1 MAKRLDSLQTVLLH
15 DTVLEEW
22 FRPMQK
28 ALGKVR
34 YSRERFFTLT
44 AEFFILLGCLRQ
56 LQRTKIMRDQIQSLF
71 DTDDYADKVPLA
83 RSTWSDALA
92 NPHRT
97 EILREAV
104 QVLVRDARN
113 ELPDRFATIKELGA
127 RPIYAID
134 ATYQDESSHYQPSY
148 PHEGGTDNRK
158 GHMTLT
164 TYDMRAG
171 IAVDSN
177 TETTSIDEMRFVKEV
192 WNASWW
198 TSQKN
203 AIYVVDRAF
212 IEARYWDQRKTRV
225 NATVI
230 TRMKTTFKYQV
241 VEQLNIAAGP
251 VNEGV
256 VSDQLIQ
263 LKSSKEVWRLIRFI
277 APDGKD
283 YEYLSNDLVL
293 TPGMIAFLYH
303 RRWDEE
309 KYFDNYK
316 TDMANSK
323 AWGKSPVAIEQ
334 QALLGLVT
342 HLLMRLF
349 LHKKGQELGLEEDHQ
364 TQQKRHD
371 KKETD
376 YIINWKGN
384 YNRAFFIKLSKIT
397 KQAWRFVKN
406 SFLKKNSPRLYE
418 LKLRPALMAYL

>member
-1 MAKRLDSLQTVLLH
+1 MSNRLDSLSATLLN

-22 FRPMQK
+22 FRPMQN
-28 ALGKVR
+28 AIDKVR
-34 YSRERFFTLT
+34 YSRKRFSTLS
-44 AEFFILLGCLRQ
+44 ADFFILLGCLRQ
-56 LQRTKIMRDQIQSLF
+56 LQGEGILRNQIQTLF
-71 DTDDYADKVPLA
+71 DIDEYSTRIPLA

-92 NPHRT
+92 NPFRT
-97 EILREAV
+97 QITRNAV
-104 QVLVRDARN
+104 QILVDEARSK
-113 ELPDRFATIKELGA
+113 LPDRFAAYAELGDRA
-127 RPIYAID
+127 LYAID
-134 ATYQDESSHYQPSY
+134 ATYQDESSHYQASY

-192 WNASWW
+192 WRASWW

-203 AIYVVDRAF
+203 AIYVVDRAY
-212 IEARYWDQRKTRV
+212 IEPRYWDQRKTQV

-230 TRMKTTFKYQV
+230 TRMKTIFKYRILKELEV
-241 VEQLNIAAGP
+241 LASP

-256 VSDQLIQ
+256 TSDTLIQ
-263 LKSSKEVWRLIRFI
+263 LKSSKEEWRLIEFTS
-277 APDGKD
+277 PDGNE
-283 YEYLSNDLVL
+283 YSYLSNDMKL

-316 TDMANSK
+316 TDLANSK

-334 QALLGLVT
+334 QALFGLAT

-349 LHKKGQELGLEEDHQ
+349 LHKKGQELGLTEDHQ
-364 TQQKRHD
+364 TQQTRHQ
-371 KKETD
+371 KKESE
-376 YIINWKGN
+376 YSSNWNGN
-384 YNRAFFIKLSKIT
+384 FNRVFFKILSKIT

-406 SFLKKNSPRLYE
+406 SFLKKPSLQLYE
-418 LKLRPALMAYL
+418 LKLRPVLMAYL

>member
-1 MAKRLDSLQTVLLH
+1 MTKRLDSLQTILLN
-15 DTVLEEW
+15 DTVLEDW

-28 ALGKVR
+28 ALDKVR

-56 LQRTKIMRDQIQSLF
+56 LQGTKIMRDQIQSLF
-71 DTDDYADKVPLA
+71 DMDVYTDKVPLA

-97 EILREAV
+97 EILRAAA
-104 QVLVRDARN
+104 QVLVAEARN
-113 ELPDRFATIKELGA
+113 ELPDRFANIKELGT

-212 IEARYWDQRKTRV
+212 IEARYWDQRKTSV
-225 NATVI
+225 SATVI

-241 VEQLNIAAGP
+241 LESLNIAANP
-251 VNEGV
+251 VNDGV

-263 LKSSKEVWRLIRFI
+263 LKSSKDVWRLIRFI

-293 TPGMIAFLYH
+293 APGMIAFLYH

-349 LHKKGQELGLEEDHQ
+349 LYKKGQELGLEEDHQ
-364 TQQKRHD
+364 TQQKRHE

-376 YIINWKGN
+376 YIVNWKGN

-406 SFLKKNSPRLYE
+406 SFLKKNSKRLYE

>member
-1 MAKRLDSLQTVLLH
+1 MAKRLDSLQTILRN

-28 ALGKVR
+28 ALDKVR

-56 LQRTKIMRDQIQSLF
+56 LQGTKIMRDQIQSLF

-104 QVLVRDARN
+104 QILVAEARN
-113 ELPDRFATIKELGA
+113 ELPDRFAGIKELGT

-134 ATYQDESSHYQPSY
+134 ATYQDESSHYQASY

-212 IEARYWDQRKTRV
+212 IEARYWDQRKTSV

-230 TRMKTTFKYQV
+230 TRMKSTFKYQAL
-241 VEQLNIAAGP
+241 EQLYIAADP

-256 VSDQLIQ
+256 VSDLLIQ
-263 LKSSKEVWRLIRFI
+263 LKSSKDVWRLIRFI
-277 APDGKD
+277 APDGNE
-283 YEYLSNDLVL
+283 YEYLSNDFAL

-349 LHKKGQELGLEEDHQ
+349 LHKKGKELGLEEDHQ
-364 TQQKRHD
+364 TQQKRHN

-376 YIINWKGN
+376 YIVNWKGN

-406 SFLKKNSPRLYE
+406 SFLKKSSLRLYE
-418 LKLRPALMAYL
+418 RKLRPALMAYL

>member
-1 MAKRLDSLQTVLLH
+1 MSKRLDSLQAILLTG
-15 DTVLEEW
+15 TVLEEW
-22 FRPMQK
+22 FRPMQQ
-28 ALGKVR
+28 ALEKVR
-34 YSRERFFTLT
+34 YSRERFSTLSV
-44 AEFFILLGCLRQ
+44 EFFILLGCLRQ
-56 LQRTKIMRDQIQSLF
+56 LQGKKIMRDQIQSLF
-71 DTDDYADKVPLA
+71 DIDENSAKAPLA
-83 RSTWSDALA
+83 RSTWADALA
-92 NPHRT
+92 NPYRT
-97 EILREAV
+97 EILKEAM
-104 QVLVRDARN
+104 QALVTEARK
-113 ELPDRFATIKELGA
+113 ELPDRFADLTELGR

-134 ATYQDESSHYQPSY
+134 ATYQDESSHYQACY
-148 PHEGGTDNRK
+148 PHDGGTDNRK

-177 TETTSIDEMRFVKEV
+177 TETKSIDEMRFVKEV
-192 WNASWW
+192 WQNAWW

-212 IEARYWDQRKTRV
+212 IEARYWDQRKASV

-230 TRMKTTFKYQV
+230 TRMKSGFTYQV
-241 VEQLNIAAGP
+241 LKELDIAAGP
-251 VNEGV
+251 VNEGI
-256 VSDQLIQ
+256 VSDKLIQ
-263 LKSSKEVWRLIRFI
+263 LKSSKEKWRLISFI
-277 APDGKD
+277 APDGKE
-283 YEYLSNDLVL
+283 YEYLSNDFALA
-293 TPGMIAFLYH
+293 PGLIAFLYH

-323 AWGKSPVAIEQ
+323 AWAKSPVAIEQ

-364 TQQKRHD
+364 TQQKRHE

-384 YNRAFFIKLSKIT
+384 FNRAFFKKLSKIT
-397 KQAWRFVKN
+397 KQAWRFMKN
-406 SFLKKNSPRLYE
+406 CFLKKSSQRLFE
-418 LKLRPALMAYL
+418 LKLRPVLMAYL

>member
-1 MAKRLDSLQTVLLH
+1 MPKRLDGLQALLLT
-15 DTVLEEW
+15 DTVLYDW

-28 ALGKVR
+28 ALDKVR
-34 YSRERFFTLT
+34 YSRERFFTLSV
-44 AEFFILLGCLRQ
+44 EFFILLGCLRQ
-56 LQRTKIMRDQIQSLF
+56 LQGTKTLRDQVQSLF
-71 DTDDYADKVPLA
+71 DADDTADKLPLA

-92 NPHRT
+92 NSHRT
-97 EILREAV
+97 EILREAA
-104 QVLVRDARN
+104 QLLAREARN
-113 ELPDRFATIKELGA
+113 ELPDRFAGFQELGA

-134 ATYQDESSHYQPSY
+134 ATYQDESSPYQPRY
-148 PHEGGTDNRK
+148 PHEGGNDNRK
-158 GHMTLT
+158 GHMTLV

-171 IAVDSN
+171 VAVDSA

-192 WNASWW
+192 WGASWW
-198 TSQKN
+198 TCQKN
-203 AIYVVDRAF
+203 ALYVVDRAF
-212 IEARYWDQRKTRV
+212 IEARYWDQRKV
-225 NATVI
+225 SANATVI
-230 TRMKTTFKYQV
+230 TRMKSTFKYYV
-241 VEQLNIAAGP
+241 LEVLDIAAGF

-263 LKSSKEVWRLIRFI
+263 LRSSKDVWRLIRFI
-277 APDGKD
+277 APNGED
-283 YEYLSNDLVL
+283 YEYLTNDLAL

-316 TDMANSK
+316 TDMTNSK

-349 LHKKGQELGLEEDHQ
+349 LHKKGQELGLDEDHQ

-376 YIINWKGN
+376 YIVNWKGN
-384 YNRAFFIKLSKIT
+384 YNRTFFRKLSKIT

-406 SFLKKNSPRLYE
+406 SFLKKSSLRLYK